1 MCDNIKYF
9 SLIFL
14 ITILPIY
21 YGFPASPTIDI
32 NSKNPKDDDSLYII
46 DDIIFEKGQ
55 ITKLFGLSEERN
67 GIPPIESM
75 RWPNGQLSY
84 ALDSSVI
91 ALGSLQ
97 ETILLEAIAKFNAEM
112 NGCVSIV

>member
-9 SLIFL
+9 SLIVL
-14 ITILPIY
+14 ISILPIS
-21 YGFPASPTIDI
+21 YGFPASPTIDMNLI
-32 NSKNPKDDDSLYII
+32 PKNDDSLYII

-55 ITKLFGLSEERN
+55 ITKLFGLSERN
-67 GIPPIESM
+67 GIPPFESM
-75 RWPNGQLSY
+75 RWPNGQLAY
-84 ALDSSVI
+84 ALDSSI
-91 ALGSLQ
+91 ITPGSLQ